1 MDLKETSQK
10 QLEPKRKE
18 GKFRKSPIL
27 ARRTFII
34 GISAII
40 ITGILFLL
48 SAYAPTLGQTNGMI
62 SFNEINGL
70 SELTIYDY
78 TLYAG
83 TTYGDLKIY
92 DLSGDNWTLCS
103 IKKIASDW
111 IYDIFVKDDLA
122 FVACNYDGIVILNI
136 ADKYRPKIL
145 SKYDTGGRVYSFE
158 LKDNYLFVG
167 DMELGLEIFDISDIR
182 NIKRVSGLP
191 DSGDAYNMRLK
202 ENILFLADGRG
213 KLDIIDISSP
223 ENPILLDEII
233 YLPGTSSFLDVELFD
248 EYIIAIANEN
258 TVNGGL
264 LIYSYIDGNLELEVD
279 VSTPGI
285 YKSLAI
291 QGNYAFVTDYYNGLR
306 IYQLDS
312 NEALQV
318 GNYSRLNLTVDVEV
332 MQNYAFVI
340 SDRELEIFNVTD
352 KTNPTIIDPLG
363 FGLKTTIDLS
373 LPTSLSSI
381 SIIILIIA
389 IKNIFLK
396 RKKRKSLI

>member
-1 MDLKETSQK
+1 MVVEETSQG
-10 QLEPKRKE
+10 QAKRKE

-27 ARRTFII
+27 ARRTFTI
-34 GISAII
+34 GITAII
-40 ITGILFLL
+40 IAGILLLL
-48 SAYAPTLGQTNGMI
+48 SAYAPTLGQSNGMLSYNKI
-62 SFNEINGL
+62 TGL

-78 TLYAG
+78 TLFAG

-92 DLSGDNWTLCS
+92 DLSGDNWTLCT

-213 KLDIIDISSP
+213 NLDIIDISSP
-223 ENPILLDEII
+223 KNPIFLEEII
-233 YLPGTSSFLDVELFD
+233 YYPVGQASSSFLDVELFG
-248 EYIIAIANEN
+248 EYVIAI
-258 TVNGGL
+258 TGDGSL
-264 LIYSYIDGNLELEVD
+264 LMYSYIDGNLELESD
-279 VSTPGI
+279 VSTPGFS
-285 YKSLAI
+285 KSLAI
-291 QGNYAFVTDYYNGLR
+291 QENFAFVTDYYNGLR

-312 NEALQV
+312 IEALQV
-318 GNYSRLNLTVDVEV
+318 GNYSRLNLTVDVDV

-340 SDRELEIFNVTD
+340 SDRELKIFNVTD
-352 KTNPTIIDPLG
+352 KTNPTIIDPLR
-363 FGLKTTIDLS
+363 FGLKTTIDLG
-373 LPTSLSSI
+373 LPISLSSI

-389 IKNIFLK
+389 IKNTFLK
-396 RKKRKSLI
+396 RKIKKRKS